1 MEFVHPV
8 VCRKFCTIALKCIAV
23 CIVITIICPFYS
35 LHCTTET
42 AIVAC
47 KVYTEEFTV
56 ATASRLHFSRN
67 AICCFQRFSLKAGSC
82 SVCSCAECKGISV
95 LCCCLKS
102 VGICIDFCCFFISTK
117 AIFSITTKQFFAVF
131 YYFKCLLECI
141 IICCFYFYRNI
152 FQAGYFI
159 LSDIYTVYFSFA
171 AGNSASV
178 CKNHCCF
185 VFPSGK
191 CIGLSVRIVNS
202 CHCLE
207 TSSVET
213 MVCSCSC
220 DSIKTAK
227 VTLISSVFFIRRGGV
242 CCFINTLCF
251 PVLFPCKSCVYVF
264 VFTGILCNSS
274 CDCVESG

>member
-1 MEFVHPV
+1 MHPV
-8 VCRKFCTIALKCIAV
+8 ISSKFCSVSGKCLRTCAV
-23 CIVITIICPFYS
+23 ISIVGPFYS
-35 LHCTTET
+35 LHISAKIAVIFCE
-42 AIVAC
+42 I
-47 KVYTEEFTV
+47 YTKKFTV

-82 SVCSCAECKGISV
+82 SVCSCAECKDISV

-117 AIFSITTKQFFAVF
+117 VIFSITTKQFFAVF

-152 FQAGYFI
+152 FQTGYCI
-159 LSDIYTVYFSFA
+159 LSDICTVYFSFT
-171 AGNSASV
+171 AGNSVSV

-191 CIGLSVRIVNS
+191 FVRFSIHIVNN

-220 DSIKTAK
+220 DSIKTAHI
-227 VTLISSVFFIRRGGV
+227 TFATSVF
-242 CCFINTLCF
+242 
-251 PVLFPCKSCVYVF
+251 VLRS
-264 VFTGILCNSS
+264 
-274 CDCVESG
+274 